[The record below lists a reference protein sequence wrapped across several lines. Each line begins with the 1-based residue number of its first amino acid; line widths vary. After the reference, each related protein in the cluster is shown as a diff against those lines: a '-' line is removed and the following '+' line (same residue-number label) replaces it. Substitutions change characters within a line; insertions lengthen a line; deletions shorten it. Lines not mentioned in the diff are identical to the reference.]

1 MASTADIPTEYL
13 ITESSLFHFFPMGH
27 DTMIPDRMT
36 ACAPTEGDK
45 PTTIAGKS
53 GRQDNG

>member
-1 MASTADIPTEYL
+1 
-13 ITESSLFHFFPMGH
+13 MGH
-27 DTMIPDRMT
+27 DTMILDWMT
-36 ACAPTEGDK
+36 TSAPAQGDK